1 MTTLQLGQPGLEVPG
16 TMEELGAGG
25 NIAVT
30 PTASAAAAREVIR
43 AEVRTLTVTGPDIQ
57 ALLQAVSTDMEIV
70 PLTDVDSDDMAA
82 ELQASLGRLSTV
94 SAAIEKERLE
104 RGKPLRDTLEW
115 LKQGYD
121 PARGAVDLVIEEGK
135 AKLLAWQRHKQEVA
149 RQAAEAEAKRR
160 REAAEA
166 AARAE
171 AAALA
176 AANEAAAKAA
186 AARAEGSEQVAA
198 AMESDAMVQVD
209 TARATAAHAA
219 ARVYAGPVTA
229 PVTAIKGAR
238 ETWKAEVTDKAALIQ
253 HIGERIAAGDPS
265 LVDLLDVNTTALNAT
280 AKLQKQH
287 MRIPGVRSYTVESVS
302 VRKQAVAA

>member
-1 MTTLQLGQPGLEVPG
+1 MTDTATTSAGLPAL
-16 TMEELGAGG
+16 TA
-25 NIAVT
+25 A
-30 PTASAAAAREVIR
+30 ASAAAASEVIR

-57 ALLQAVSTDMEIV
+57 ALLHAVSADMEIV
-70 PLTDVDSDDMAA
+70 PLTDVDSDDMAT
-82 ELQASLGRLSTV
+82 ELQASLGRLATV

-121 PARGAVDLVIEEGK
+121 PAKGQVDLVISAGK
-135 AKLLAWQRHKQEVA
+135 TKLIAWQRHKQELA
-149 RQAAEAEAKRR
+149 RKAAEAEAQRR

-171 AAALA
+171 AEALA
-176 AANEAAAKAA
+176 AAQAAAAQAA
-186 AARAEGSEQVAA
+186 AAREAGSEQVAA
-198 AMESDAMVQVD
+198 AMETDAMVQVD
-209 TARATAAHAA
+209 TARASAAHAA
-219 ARVYAGPVTA
+219 AQVYAGPVSAA
-229 PVTAIKGAR
+229 PATGVKGAR

-253 HIGERIAAGDPS
+253 HIGERIAAGDPA
-265 LVDLLDVNTTALNAT
+265 LVDLLDVNLAALNAT

-287 MRIPGVRSYTVESVS
+287 MRIPGVRAYTVESVS